1 MLRAYSRVTV
11 GEVRPVM
18 GGACMS
24 TRTGA
29 DLIHPE
35 TRLPAGDSSSS
46 AGDHFTRI
54 ERKLTWL
61 TVGMFGVAVALLFNV
76 AAVFGTI
83 VEFHAGEGLL
93 VGSASA
99 GGVAMGFVFGWLAR
113 RAIV

>member
-1 MLRAYSRVTV
+1 MLRANWLVAATWLAWNA
-11 GEVRPVM
+11 
-18 GGACMS
+18 GGSMS
-24 TRTGA
+24 TRTGIESPGPA
-29 DLIHPE
+29 DGFSASENRP
-35 TRLPAGDSSSS
+35 PDGAGL
-46 AGDHFTRI
+46 ARI

-61 TVGMFGVAVALLFNV
+61 TVGVFGVALALLFNV

>member
-1 MLRAYSRVTV
+1 M
-11 GEVRPVM
+11 P
-18 GGACMS
+18 

-29 DLIHPE
+29 SMPGAPVDQASASRSGTDSRSGPAAAP
-35 TRLPAGDSSSS
+35 PAGDRL
-46 AGDHFTRI
+46 ARI

-61 TVGMFGVAVALLFNV
+61 TVGMFGVALALLFNV

-93 VGSASA
+93 IGSASA
-99 GGVAMGFVFGWLAR
+99 GGVVMGFVFGWLAR